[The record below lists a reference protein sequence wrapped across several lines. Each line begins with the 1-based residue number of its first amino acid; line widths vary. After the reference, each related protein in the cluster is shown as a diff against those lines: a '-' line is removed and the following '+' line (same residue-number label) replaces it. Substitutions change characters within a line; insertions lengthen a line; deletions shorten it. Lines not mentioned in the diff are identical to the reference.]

1 MGRLKGTT
9 KTGGR
14 QKGTPNK
21 ATADISEWITKL
33 LKKNTAQIEND
44 LLSVEPFQRLQFYEK
59 LIVYVVPKK
68 ATKKTEPKKEIED
81 DWGLATNFD
90 F

>member
-68 ATKKTEPKKEIED
+68 ATKKTEPEKKVDD

>member
-81 DWGLATNFD
+81 DWSLATNFD